1 MFPWL
6 VLIRPH
12 QWYKNALCL
21 VPALL
26 VPGFLLSEG
35 FMLFAAFC
43 LASSA
48 VYVFNDWMDRES
60 DAQTEDRHKRPLA
73 CGLISST
80 QALVSIPLLGFGA
93 FLLWPDGYA
102 WTGLLLYGGINLL
115 YNLLAKPLL
124 GYGMTTAVLVL
135 GCYLART
142 IPVFEQASVFTMQH
156 AHLLFSLALVIFP
169 MVVWKQRSY
178 LLGESRWPLWLGQLG
193 ISIGVI
199 LFLPQWGMAAGVL
212 WFVAQLSLVRIF
224 YERNTREPY
233 RALFRI

>member
-26 VPGFLLSEG
+26 VPDFLLAEG
-35 FMLFAAFC
+35 FRLFAAFC

-48 VYVFNDWMDRES
+48 VYVFNDWMDREADS
-60 DAQTEDRHKRPLA
+60 QTPDRNNRPLA
-73 CGLISST
+73 SGLISPM
-80 QALVSIPLLGFGA
+80 QALIGLPLLGVGSC
-93 FLLWPDGYA
+93 LLWPDGYA
-102 WTGLLLYGGINLL
+102 WTGLLLYAGINLL
-115 YNLLAKPLL
+115 YNLLAKPML

-142 IPVFEQASVFTMQH
+142 VPVFEQASAFTVQH
-156 AHLLFSLALVIFP
+156 VHLLLSLALVIFP

-193 ISIGVI
+193 ISLGVI

-212 WFVAQLSLVRIF
+212 WLVAQLSLVRIF